1 MLTPAQAVSLWQE
14 GIVPDAQA
22 GKLSTWQIRNDP
34 ERNAERTNLNVE
46 IIIGDQREDG
56 MYVHY
61 LDEQVLYTSENTLR
75 WLKENLGLTPS
86 EQIHGGHDDQQLEI
100 AALPIEQPQNQQ

>member
-1 MLTPAQAVSLWQE
+1 
-14 GIVPDAQA
+14 
-22 GKLSTWQIRNDP
+22 
-34 ERNAERTNLNVE
+34 
-46 IIIGDQREDG
+46 